1 MPKMK
6 THRSAAKRFARTGS
20 GKLVRMQAG
29 VNHLLEHK
37 PSRRKRHLQHAVVIS
52 APDARRASRL
62 LGD

>member
-6 THRSAAKRFARTGS
+6 THRSAAKRFGRTGR

-37 PSRRKRHLQHAVVIS
+37 SGRRRRRLQRKVALS
-52 APDARRASRL
+52 PRL